1 MARALNR
8 RQLTG
13 LDETHLVMLADGHRL
28 QSEAARAF
36 TALQSDARN
45 AGFELSIASSFRPF
59 YRQLAI
65 WNGKAAG
72 TRPIH
77 DDQGHPISIE
87 RLSRMEQLHAILRYS
102 AMPGASRH
110 HWGTDLDVYD
120 SAAVPSEYP
129 LQLSPDE
136 VATGGVFDR
145 LHCWLD
151 ARLATGESHG
161 FFRPY
166 GKDRGGVAPERWHL
180 SYAPLSVACA
190 AQFNSAALAFCW
202 GCEEVEEEI
211 LLRAEVDADLP
222 QILARYVDVPEDWC
236 PTISL

>member
-28 QSEAARAF
+28 QSEVARAF

-72 TRPIH
+72 SRPIH
-77 DDQGHPISIE
+77 DDQGRLISIE
-87 RLSRMEQLHAILRYS
+87 RLSRTEQLHAILRYS
-102 AMPGASRH
+102 AMPGTSRH

-136 VATGGVFDR
+136 VATGGVFDG

-151 ARLATGESHG
+151 ARLAAGESHG

-190 AQFNSAALAFCW
+190 AQFNSATLAFCW
-202 GCEEVEEEI
+202 GCDEVKEEM
-211 LLRAEVDADLP
+211 LLKTEVDADLP
-222 QILARYVDVPEDWC
+222 QILAQYVAVPEDWC
-236 PTISL
+236 PTILL

>member
-1 MARALNR
+1 
-8 RQLTG
+8 
-13 LDETHLVMLADGHRL
+13 
-28 QSEAARAF
+28 
-36 TALQSDARN
+36 
-45 AGFELSIASSFRPF
+45 
-59 YRQLAI
+59 
-65 WNGKAAG
+65 
-72 TRPIH
+72 
-77 DDQGHPISIE
+77 
-87 RLSRMEQLHAILRYS
+87 
-102 AMPGASRH
+102 
-110 HWGTDLDVYD
+110 
-120 SAAVPSEYP
+120 

>member
-28 QSEAARAF
+28 QSEVARAF

-65 WNGKAAG
+65 WNGKATG

-87 RLSRMEQLHAILRYS
+87 RLSRTELLHAILRYS

-120 SAAVPSEYP
+120 SAAVPSEYL

-202 GCEEVEEEI
+202 GCEGVEEEI
-211 LLRAEVDADLP
+211 LLRAEIAADLP
-222 QILARYVDVPEDWC
+222 QILARYVAVPEDWC